1 MFFHINEDVLRRFAE
16 QAKAKAAAKEAGQA
30 FPGIKFWM
38 DAKDG
43 AIVIDD
49 PSLLISVSESK
60 EPISDEE
67 VDRVS
72 FWNPPKGW
80 RPIRQHPDWI
90 EDDEEEAER
99 GQPGP

>member
-1 MFFHINEDVLRRFAE
+1 MFFHINEDVLRKIAE
-16 QAKAKAAAKEAGQA
+16 QAANAAKATAEKSGPRILRAA
-30 FPGIKFWM
+30 
-38 DAKDG
+38 DG
-43 AIVIDD
+43 SIIIDD